1 MSLNQRLAEYFARH
15 PGEWIDGKVL
25 AQIAGGYG
33 WRSRVSDLRRQPY
46 GLTIENRMRRVRVL
60 DEGGTVAIDESHGF
74 TVSEYR
80 LVQQQESA
88 A

>member
-1 MSLNQRLAEYFARH
+1 M
-15 PGEWIDGKVL
+15 
-25 AQIAGGYG
+25 
-33 WRSRVSDLRRQPY
+33 SDLRRQPY

-80 LVQQQESA
+80 LVQQQERA